1 MPTERIT
8 ILPILRLKPAR
19 RRKYLWR
26 LLIRQPQRIKR
37 IPEQILVAVAEDT
50 VHVGIGD
57 HVVGEMEHGEVEAVV
72 ASFVKDDLT

>member
-8 ILPILRLKPAR
+8 ILPILRLKPSR
-19 RRKYLWR
+19 RRKYLRR

-37 IPEQILVAVAEDT
+37 IPEQILVAVSEDA

-57 HVVGEMEHGEVEAVV
+57 HVIGEMKDGEVETVV
-72 ASFVKDDLT
+72 ASFVEDDLS